1 MKSDE
6 TTIQNVQNYRCNDS
20 VFYCNGL
27 PVCAMHERV
36 NCYTVNFGNMLT
48 LPVTYGK
55 MFLDRKAAV
64 GVWPAAEVKNEARL
78 GEGK

>member
-1 MKSDE
+1 MVAFTLMKKDH
-6 TTIQNVQNYRCNDS
+6 IY
-20 VFYCNGL
+20 NGL
-27 PVCAMHERV
+27 PVCAICERV

-48 LPVTYGK
+48 LTVTYGK

>member
-36 NCYTVNFGNMLT
+36 NRYVRMISEYIRETPLATHAGA
-48 LPVTYGK
+48 
-55 MFLDRKAAV
+55 RKKHFHTDAQRAAV
-64 GVWPAAEVKNEARL
+64 
-78 GEGK
+78 

>member
-1 MKSDE
+1 MPLHFF
-6 TTIQNVQNYRCNDS
+6 I
-20 VFYCNGL
+20 
-27 PVCAMHERV
+27 
-36 NCYTVNFGNMLT
+36 TVYPFALV
-48 LPVTYGK
+48 PVTYGK